1 MIIGSSVGLDVAVVV
16 VLRLEDKL
24 AGILPVPG
32 LVGLGTIVSGIAFLN
47 SVSIPMEF
55 ISAGPIL
62 VDPMVGVSVTL
73 DVASKELDER
83 LKGMNVSA
91 HSHLGWWVCW

>member
-47 SVSIPMEF
+47 SVSVPMEF
-55 ISAGPIL
+55 ISVGPLL

-83 LKGMNVSA
+83 LKGM
-91 HSHLGWWVCW
+91 HTHT